1 MLKLNTS
8 VLEEADFVDGICK
21 LVSDALAKKDL
32 DITNSQNVSEYLKF
46 FYVPG
51 LEKFRL
57 KSCFIRN

>member
-21 LVSDALAKKDL
+21 LVCDALAKKDL
-32 DITNSQNVSEYLKF
+32 DVTNPQNVSEYVKF
-46 FYVPG
+46 LYVPG

-57 KSCFIRN
+57 